1 MWIRNSAFFKAV
13 KIEEAKQL
21 EQLVSSIPI
30 LQVLQYLARAYYKAG
45 KMKEAKATLL
55 KARRVAPQ
63 VVRWREVQYQIFY
76 CGDLLLDTSLIRIL
90 RPGYFLAILSMPEQC
105 FATLVQ

>member
-1 MWIRNSAFFKAV
+1 M
-13 KIEEAKQL
+13 
-21 EQLVSSIPI
+21 

-63 VVRWREVQYQIFY
+63 VVWWREVTIPDF
-76 CGDLLLDTSLIRIL
+76 LLW
-90 RPGYFLAILSMPEQC
+90 G
-105 FATLVQ
+105 FAVRY

>member
-1 MWIRNSAFFKAV
+1 M
-13 KIEEAKQL
+13 
-21 EQLVSSIPI
+21 

-63 VVRWREVQYQIFY
+63 VVLWRELQYQIFY
-76 CGDLLLDTSLIRIL
+76 CGVSLLDTILIRTL
-90 RPGYFLAILSMPEQC
+90 RPMYYLSTVIKRNP
-105 FATLVQ
+105 T

>member
-1 MWIRNSAFFKAV
+1 M
-13 KIEEAKQL
+13 
-21 EQLVSSIPI
+21 

-63 VVRWREVQYQIFY
+63 VGWRKLQYQIFY
-76 CGDLLLDTSLIRIL
+76 CVVSLLDTSLIRIL
-90 RPGYFLAILSMPEQC
+90 GTGYFLAILSMLEQC
-105 FATLVQ
+105 FRNWFSNSIKCYRTQYLHTGGSLLTF

>member
-1 MWIRNSAFFKAV
+1 M
-13 KIEEAKQL
+13 
-21 EQLVSSIPI
+21 

-63 VVRWREVQYQIFY
+63 VVQWRELQYQIFY
-76 CGDLLLDTSLIRIL
+76 CEVSLLVTSLIRIL
-90 RPGYFLAILSMPEQC
+90 RPGNFLSILSMLEQC
-105 FATLVQ
+105 FETLV

>member
-1 MWIRNSAFFKAV
+1 M
-13 KIEEAKQL
+13 
-21 EQLVSSIPI
+21 

-63 VVRWREVQYQIFY
+63 VVRWRELQYQIFN
-76 CGDLLLDTSLIRIL
+76 CGDLLLDTYYPDPDPQAYGSYYLKMLKKGIL
-90 RPGYFLAILSMPEQC
+90 PKCSNSAWFSNSVKK
-105 FATLVQ
+105 TLYTPVVL

>member
-1 MWIRNSAFFKAV
+1 M
-13 KIEEAKQL
+13 
-21 EQLVSSIPI
+21 

-63 VVRWREVQYQIFY
+63 VERCWELQLSNF
-76 CGDLLLDTSLIRIL
+76 LLW
-90 RPGYFLAILSMPEQC
+90 G
-105 FATLVQ
+105 FAVSY

>member
-1 MWIRNSAFFKAV
+1 M
-13 KIEEAKQL
+13 
-21 EQLVSSIPI
+21 

-76 CGDLLLDTSLIRIL
+76 CGVSLLDTILIGIL
-90 RPGYFLAILSMPEQC
+90 WP
-105 FATLVQ
+105 

>member
-1 MWIRNSAFFKAV
+1 MK
-13 KIEEAKQL
+13 EAKATKP
-21 EQLVSSIPI
+21 S

-63 VVRWREVQYQIFY
+63 VVLWRELQYQIFY
-76 CGDLLLDTSLIRIL
+76 CEVSLLDTSLIRIL
-90 RPGYFLAILSMPEQC
+90 RTGYFLVILSMLEQC
-105 FATLVQ
+105 FETLV

>member
-1 MWIRNSAFFKAV
+1 MSK
-13 KIEEAKQL
+13 
-21 EQLVSSIPI
+21 LVTHLCAL

-63 VVRWREVQYQIFY
+63 VLGLYISFLGKSRP
-76 CGDLLLDTSLIRIL
+76 LL
-90 RPGYFLAILSMPEQC
+90 
-105 FATLVQ
+105 V